1 MRSPDTVE
9 AHDVVVT
16 DDIVD
21 LAAVQRELPA
31 QWPGRVRFQPGLPAE
46 PGVVALLAGPG
57 TEVSAAALDRLPD
70 LRAVVVTS
78 MGWDH
83 VDVDAARSRGVTV
96 VGVGPYC
103 VDEVAEHTL
112 ALVLDLLRGVT
123 RLDRAVRGGTWDYA
137 SVGRPVRGASLGL
150 VGLGRIGAAVAWRA
164 GALGMRVSA
173 FDPFVDA
180 FVDPLA
186 LAGAPEVAM
195 AASLDTLVAGS
206 DVVSVHVPLTPQ
218 TEGLIGKDVLARF
231 PEGSY
236 LVNVSRGE
244 VVTEEAL
251 AEALQNGRLAGA
263 ALDVLA
269 HEPPGAGD
277 PMLSAPRTVLT
288 PHAAWYSPAAVE
300 RLSQSA
306 GAVLAG
312 ALAEK
317 GPRR

>member
-1 MRSPDTVE
+1 MTDGGAVG
-9 AHDVVVT
+9 AHEVVVT

-21 LAAVQRELPA
+21 VALVELELPGC
-31 QWPGRVRFQPGLPAE
+31 WSGRVRFEPGLPAR

-83 VDVDAARSRGVTV
+83 VDADAARSRGMTV
-96 VGVGPYC
+96 AGVGPYC

-123 RLDRAVRGGTWDYA
+123 LLDGAVRAGGWDGGG
-137 SVGRPVRGASLGL
+137 VGRPVRGASLGL
-150 VGLGRIGAAVAWRA
+150 VGMGRIGAAVAWRA

-173 FDPFVDA
+173 FDPFVDP
-180 FVDPLA
+180 VSPP
-186 LAGAPEVAM
+186 GAPGAPGVAM
-195 AASLDTLVAGS
+195 TSSLESLVAES
-206 DVVSVHVPLTPQ
+206 DVVSVHVPLSPS
-218 TEGLIGKDVLARF
+218 TEGLIGREILARF
-231 PEGSY
+231 REGSY
-236 LVNVSRGE
+236 LVNVSRGG
-244 VVTEEAL
+244 VVTEQAL
-251 AEALQNGRLAGA
+251 AEALRSGRLAGA

-269 HEPPGAGD
+269 HEPPRPGD
-277 PMLSAPRTVLT
+277 PMLSAPHTVIT

-306 GAVLAG
+306 GALLAEALAG
-312 ALAEK
+312 VEAQ
-317 GPRR
+317 R

>member
-1 MRSPDTVE
+1 
-9 AHDVVVT
+9 
-16 DDIVD
+16 
-21 LAAVQRELPA
+21 
-31 QWPGRVRFQPGLPAE
+31 
-46 PGVVALLAGPG
+46 
-57 TEVSAAALDRLPD
+57 
-70 LRAVVVTS
+70 
-78 MGWDH
+78 
-83 VDVDAARSRGVTV
+83 
-96 VGVGPYC
+96 
-103 VDEVAEHTL
+103 
-112 ALVLDLLRGVT
+112 
-123 RLDRAVRGGTWDYA
+123 
-137 SVGRPVRGASLGL
+137 
-150 VGLGRIGAAVAWRA
+150 
-164 GALGMRVSA
+164 
-173 FDPFVDA
+173 
-180 FVDPLA
+180 
-186 LAGAPEVAM
+186 M

-218 TEGLIGKDVLARF
+218 TEGLIGRDVLARF
-231 PEGSY
+231 REGSY